1 MQVSRQAIQVVKK
14 VIGEHRWIELPAK
27 GTSMYPYIKEG
38 DICTFETS
46 ALPDLEKG
54 DVILFH
60 NVQGQL
66 ISHRF
71 IKTTMIDGDR
81 YLMCKGDTNFGYD
94 EPILP
99 QQVIGKLM
107 YIKRRNIHS
116 SASAWSAILWREAIL
131 RFPSLTHVLRV
142 YVNRKA
148 VRY

>member
-1 MQVSRQAIQVVKK
+1 MQVSPQAIQLVEK
-14 VIGEHRWIELPAK
+14 VIRKHRWIELPAK
-27 GTSMYPYIKEG
+27 GTSMYPYIREG
-38 DICTFETS
+38 DACTFETCS
-46 ALPDLEKG
+46 QSDLVKG

-71 IKTTMIDGDR
+71 IKIIMSGGER
-81 YLMCKGDTNFGYD
+81 YLMCKGDTNLGFD

-107 YIKRRNIHS
+107 YIKRRDIQF
-116 SASAWSAILWREAIL
+116 SASTWGSFLWREAIL
-131 RFPSLTHVLRV
+131 RFPSLTQMLRMFV
-142 YVNRKA
+142 DRKA